1 MMRLFFAFL
10 FVFAGSFVQVV
21 ESAEK
26 QENLCEKAVNQESG
40 YRVSG
45 IYGSSLELEQHPAVA
60 YVLLREM
67 QRFKVLQREFQQKTE
82 EWRFEFVEMIGGKTI
97 VFVYHRQL
105 QTDFCAGPNAFFCA
119 ETITFLPNSIVNFPQ
134 KNVAFSAVFLQE
146 SGIFSKS
153 IFGKYQLSD

>member
-82 EWRFEFVEMIGGKTI
+82 KWRF
-97 VFVYHRQL
+97 
-105 QTDFCAGPNAFFCA
+105 
-119 ETITFLPNSIVNFPQ
+119 
-134 KNVAFSAVFLQE
+134 
-146 SGIFSKS
+146 
-153 IFGKYQLSD
+153 